1 MKKIYLSLLISNFCF
16 AQSIN
21 FHEALNQSLQNSK
34 DLKKQEL
41 NIKISKED
49 TKNITASNYGVLSLN
64 SNISRTNH
72 AGYVFMGKLS
82 SREATFKDFGFTN
95 SAMNEAMNGNNVTPD
110 NLNYPED
117 RTAINNFISYDLPL
131 FTGFKLENHK
141 DISKLQEKA
150 NELLYNLD
158 KKNLEV
164 EVLKAYNQAVLAKDY
179 LKTMQSAKKSIE
191 FIHNG
196 AQEFHKNGLVTKI
209 DVNEAKVYMLN
220 INSKL
225 VEAQNNFDLALAYL
239 RFLTSNEAISDVENI
254 ENIYFNLEDEEELYK
269 KALEKRDEVALQ
281 KISINANSKNVDAQ
295 KSSYYPQVFT
305 HLEYGLND
313 NKFTTEKDKDY
324 YTALLGI
331 SLTIYDG
338 TRGALVEK
346 ARLEELKAKLDYE
359 KLKDGIKLEL
369 EKAILDYKAK
379 QAVLKEKTQ
388 AKELASEVLNQA
400 KLQYKNRLI
409 SMTTLLTQE
418 TNFQQSQTMLLNAIY
433 DNSLALANLNLVLG
447 KNLKSEDEK

>member
-1 MKKIYLSLLISNFCF
+1 MKKIYLSLLISHFCF
-16 AQSIN
+16 AQTIN
-21 FHEALNQSLQNSK
+21 FSEALKQSLGNSK

-41 NIKISKED
+41 NIQISKED

-95 SAMNEAMNGNNVTPD
+95 SAMNEAMNGNNVTPN

-131 FTGFKLENHK
+131 FTGFKLENYK

-179 LKTMQSAKKSIE
+179 LKTMQSAKKSID

-239 RFLTSNEAISDVENI
+239 RFLTSNELISDVEGI
-254 ENIYFNLEDEEELYK
+254 QNIYFDFENEEELYK
-269 KALEKRDEVALQ
+269 KALEKRDEVSLQ
-281 KISINANSKNVDAQ
+281 KISIDANNKNIDIQ

-305 HLEYGLND
+305 HLEYGVND
-313 NKFTTEKDKDY
+313 NRFTSDQDKDY
-324 YTALLGI
+324 YMALLGI
-331 SLTIYDG
+331 SLIIFDG
-338 TRGALVEK
+338 SRNALVEK
-346 ARLEELKAKLDYE
+346 AKLEELKSKLDYE

-369 EKAILDYKAK
+369 EKAMLNYKAK
-379 QAVLKEKTQ
+379 QAILKEKIE
-388 AKELASEVLNQA
+388 AKELANEVLNQA

-409 SMTTLLTQE
+409 SMTTLINQE
-418 TNFQQSQTMLLNAIY
+418 TNYEKSQTMLLEAIY
-433 DNSLALANLNLVLG
+433 ENSLALANLNLVLG
-447 KNLKSEDEK
+447 KNIKTGEEK

>member
-1 MKKIYLSLLISNFCF
+1 MKKIYLSLLISHFCF

-21 FHEALNQSLQNSK
+21 FNEALKQSLENSK

-82 SREATFKDFGFTN
+82 SREATFKDFGF
-95 SAMNEAMNGNNVTPD
+95 SQMNEGINTAPTD
-110 NLNYPED
+110 LNYPEA
-117 RTAINNFISYDLPL
+117 RTNINNSFSYDLPL
-131 FTGFKLENHK
+131 FTGFKLENYK
-141 DISKLQEKA
+141 DISKLQERA
-150 NELLYNLD
+150 NEILYNLD

-179 LKTMQSAKKSIE
+179 LKTMQSAKKSID

-225 VEAQNNFDLALAYL
+225 LEAQNNFDLALAYL
-239 RFLTSNEAISDVENI
+239 RFLTSNETISDVENI
-254 ENIYFNLEDEEELYK
+254 ENIYFNLESEEELYK
-269 KALEKRDEVALQ
+269 KALEKRDEVTLQ

-295 KSSYYPQVFT
+295 KSEYYPKIFT

-313 NKFTTEKDKDY
+313 NNFTTNKDKDY

-331 SLTIYDG
+331 SLTIYNGSRD
-338 TRGALVEK
+338 ALVEK

-369 EKAILDYKAK
+369 EKALLDYKAK

>member
-1 MKKIYLSLLISNFCF
+1 MKKIYLSLLISHFCF
-16 AQSIN
+16 AQTIN
-21 FHEALNQSLQNSK
+21 FSEALKQSLGNSK

-41 NIKISKED
+41 NIQISKED

-95 SAMNEAMNGNNVTPD
+95 SAMNEAMNGNNVTPN

-131 FTGFKLENHK
+131 FTGFKLENYK

-179 LKTMQSAKKSIE
+179 LKTMQSAKKSID

-239 RFLTSNEAISDVENI
+239 RFLTSNELISDVEGI
-254 ENIYFNLEDEEELYK
+254 QNIYFDFENEEELYK
-269 KALEKRDEVALQ
+269 KALEKRDEVSLQ
-281 KISINANSKNVDAQ
+281 KISIDANNKNIDIQ

-305 HLEYGLND
+305 HLEYGVND
-313 NKFTTEKDKDY
+313 NRFTSDQDKDY
-324 YTALLGI
+324 YMALLGI
-331 SLTIYDG
+331 SLIIFDG
-338 TRGALVEK
+338 SRNALVEK
-346 ARLEELKAKLDYE
+346 AKLEELKSKLDYE

-369 EKAILDYKAK
+369 EKAMLNYKAK
-379 QAVLKEKTQ
+379 QAILKEKIE
-388 AKELASEVLNQA
+388 AKELANEVLNQA

-409 SMTTLLTQE
+409 SMTTLLNQE
-418 TNFQQSQTMLLNAIY
+418 TNYEKSQTMLLEAIY
-433 DNSLALANLNLVLG
+433 ENSLALANLNLVLG
-447 KNLKSEDEK
+447 KNIKTGEEK

>member
-82 SREATFKDFGFTN
+82 SREATFKDFGFAENTGD
-95 SAMNEAMNGNNVTPD
+95 MNIAPKD
-110 NLNYPED
+110 LNYPED
-117 RTAINNFISYDLPL
+117 RTAINNSISYDLPL
-131 FTGFKLENHK
+131 FTGFKLENYK

-158 KKNLEV
+158 KKNLEF
-164 EVLKAYNQAVLAKDY
+164 EVLKAYNQAVLSKDY
-179 LKTMQSAKKSIE
+179 LKTMQSAKKSID

-220 INSKL
+220 VNSKL

-254 ENIYFNLEDEEELYK
+254 ENIYFEFANDDELYK

-418 TNFQQSQTMLLNAIY
+418 TNYEQSQTMLLNAIY